1 MSSRSMRSGARARAS
16 RKRCGSSGCRALT
29 WPNESTMPSL
39 AKMRLAVT
47 NSSRMKSS
55 LPMRWS
61 SPRPFVAAAR
71 RGTQRPIWA
80 MACAMHFWRVLML
93 QRSAMVVSFGVA
105 LLLGAAA
112 IAFAA
117 DYPDHPIRVIVSVPA
132 GGGVDTVTRIVTDKM
147 RAELGQPVV
156 VENKPG
162 VSGSL
167 AAETVSKAD
176 PDGYTLLASQPA
188 PITTALFLYK
198 SLNYTPADLVP
209 VAIMSHVPNVVLVR
223 KDFPAKTVQELIAY
237 AKANPGKI
245 NYASQGV
252 GTTSHTTAELFQFI
266 TGTKLTHVPYK
277 GTAPAVNDLLA
288 GNVDLMFNELATS
301 IELHKSGQARILAV
315 TVKDRVP
322 SLPDIPT
329 LEEVGVHGCIS
340 DTWHAIT
347 APPKTPPEI
356 VARLNAAANAAM
368 QDPGLRERFAALSIG
383 PGGGTPAEASAFV
396 KEETLRWGDVIR
408 KAGIEPE

>member
-1 MSSRSMRSGARARAS
+1 
-16 RKRCGSSGCRALT
+16 
-29 WPNESTMPSL
+29 
-39 AKMRLAVT
+39 
-47 NSSRMKSS
+47 
-55 LPMRWS
+55 
-61 SPRPFVAAAR
+61 
-71 RGTQRPIWA
+71 
-80 MACAMHFWRVLML
+80 ML
-93 QRSAMVVSFGVA
+93 RRSAMIVSFGVA
-105 LLLGAAA
+105 LLFGAAA
-112 IAFAA
+112 IAFAP

-301 IELHKSGQARILAV
+301 IEPHKSGQARILAV

-356 VARLNAAANAAM
+356 VAKLNAAANAAM
-368 QDPGLRERFAALSIG
+368 RDPGLREHFAALSIG

-396 KEETLRWGDVIR
+396 KEETQRWGDVIR
-408 KAGIEPE
+408 KAGIGPE

>member
-1 MSSRSMRSGARARAS
+1 
-16 RKRCGSSGCRALT
+16 
-29 WPNESTMPSL
+29 
-39 AKMRLAVT
+39 
-47 NSSRMKSS
+47 
-55 LPMRWS
+55 
-61 SPRPFVAAAR
+61 
-71 RGTQRPIWA
+71 
-80 MACAMHFWRVLML
+80 ML

-322 SLPDIPT
+322 ALPDIPT

-356 VARLNAAANAAM
+356 VAKLNAAANAAM
-368 QDPGLRERFAALSIG
+368 RDPGLREHFAALSIG

-396 KEETLRWGDVIR
+396 KEETQRWGDVIR
-408 KAGIEPE
+408 KAGIKPE

>member
-1 MSSRSMRSGARARAS
+1 
-16 RKRCGSSGCRALT
+16 
-29 WPNESTMPSL
+29 
-39 AKMRLAVT
+39 
-47 NSSRMKSS
+47 
-55 LPMRWS
+55 
-61 SPRPFVAAAR
+61 
-71 RGTQRPIWA
+71 
-80 MACAMHFWRVLML
+80 ML

-147 RAELGQPVV
+147 RAALGQPLV

-356 VARLNAAANAAM
+356 VAKLNAAANAAM
-368 QDPGLRERFAALSIG
+368 RDPGLREHFAALSIG

-396 KEETLRWGDVIR
+396 KEETQRWGDVIR

>member
-1 MSSRSMRSGARARAS
+1 
-16 RKRCGSSGCRALT
+16 
-29 WPNESTMPSL
+29 
-39 AKMRLAVT
+39 
-47 NSSRMKSS
+47 
-55 LPMRWS
+55 
-61 SPRPFVAAAR
+61 
-71 RGTQRPIWA
+71 
-80 MACAMHFWRVLML
+80 ML

-322 SLPDIPT
+322 ALPDIPT

-356 VARLNAAANAAM
+356 VAKLNAAANAAM
-368 QDPGLRERFAALSIG
+368 RDPGLREHFAALNIG

-396 KEETLRWGDVIR
+396 KEETQRWGDVIR